1 MIVTYVFRIFSGSI
15 CAQPLLNNF
24 TAFPD
29 DIFNASGPSS
39 PDNIPSS
46 GRLYS
51 IRPWCFSRSHLGEN
65 QFLEIILPAIF
76 SLSAVAT
83 VGGSQ
88 GFVTSYKLM
97 YKVNGEE
104 WSYATV
110 NGEEVLQAGSSFC
123 LVSLPII
130 LHLTIKQLARVIYV
144 QIDRS

>member
-65 QFLEIILPAIF
+65 QFLEIILPAIL
-76 SLSAVAT
+76 SLSAVVT
-83 VGGSQ
+83 VG